1 MKSVRYIKIQDSPDL
16 ARGEN
21 GAILNIN
28 NSELDAYKK
37 RRSQQNEIQKS
48 MDDINTLKVEMHE
61 IKTTLDAIL
70 GVINSKI
77 S

>member
-1 MKSVRYIKIQDSPDL
+1 MKYARIKDSADL
-16 ARGEN
+16 VRGEN

-37 RRSQQNEIQKS
+37 RRSQQKEIQKS
-48 MDDINTLKVEMHE
+48 MDDINTLKVEMRE
-61 IKTTLDAIL
+61 IKITLDAIL
-70 GVINSKI
+70 GVINGKI